1 MKIAIIGSN
10 GQLGSDIYE
19 VLNESYSDKVIGLT
33 HNDIDISDLNS
44 VNSVL
49 KEIKPTIII
58 NTAAFHNVPLCEK
71 EREKAFAVNSEGAE
85 NLAKISNELRAIL
98 FHFSTDYVF
107 DGKKKRPYIETDK
120 PNPLNIYAKSK
131 LEGENKI
138 REIAEKYYILRVAG
152 LYGKYPSRVKG
163 YNFVGLMLKLAKER
177 DEIRVVDNER
187 TTPTYT
193 KEIAEQLSLMIKK
206 EPAFGIY
213 HATAEGECSWYEFAK
228 AIFEISGVK
237 TNLVKAA
244 PGEFATE
251 VKRPKYSVLENF
263 NLKSEGIN
271 IFSHWKDELRD
282 YIKSLNL

>member
-10 GQLGSDIYE
+10 GQLGSDIFE
-19 VLNESYSDKVIGLT
+19 VLNESYSDKVVGLT
-33 HNDIDISDLNS
+33 HNDIDVSELDS

-49 KEIKPTIII
+49 KEIKPKIII

-71 EREKAFAVNSEGAE
+71 EMDKAFAVNSGGAE
-85 NLAKISNELRAIL
+85 NLAKISNELKAVL

-107 DGKKKRPYIETDK
+107 DGEKKKPYIEKDK

-131 LEGENKI
+131 LEGENRIKK
-138 REIAEKYYILRVAG
+138 IAEKYYILRVAG

-177 DEIRVVDNER
+177 DEIRVVDDER

-193 KEIAEQLSLMIKK
+193 REIAEQLSLMIKK
-206 EPAFGIY
+206 EPPFGIY

-228 AIFEISGVK
+228 AIFEISGIK
-237 TNLVKAA
+237 TNLKKAA

-263 NLKSEGIN
+263 NLKKAEIN
-271 IFSHWKDELRD
+271 IFKHWKDELRD
-282 YIKSLNL
+282 YLGSSNL